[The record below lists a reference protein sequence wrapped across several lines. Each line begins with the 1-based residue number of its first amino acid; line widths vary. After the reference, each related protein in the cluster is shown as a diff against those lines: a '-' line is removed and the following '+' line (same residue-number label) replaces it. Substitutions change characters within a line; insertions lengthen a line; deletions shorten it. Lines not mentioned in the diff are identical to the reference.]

1 MPPSTAYRELWG
13 DQQVLPVLCSI
24 LGVPSCPW
32 GSVSAA
38 LRPLGLRPT
47 ASFVT
52 WRRGAGLGAGL
63 RVELDQTDFG
73 YGLGELEQLVGTPED
88 VPAARDTVEGLCRAL
103 GPCPLG
109 ATDCGSLPTSHRP
122 DTILCCFFLP
132 LLTFCIFLSLI
143 LQPPSPATPSP
154 VPGWRTGER
163 LEPQQRKGGKDRQTQ
178 TDGPEL
184 HNLPGRA
191 LSRALKTF
199 QLNTDSQALREQHTP
214 DKGTSQTSMQL
225 PLKRCKLNSVVTS

>member
-103 GPCPLG
+103 GAEPERRVPGKL
-109 ATDCGSLPTSHRP
+109 SV
-122 DTILCCFFLP
+122 
-132 LLTFCIFLSLI
+132 FLSRRRPHYFRL
-143 LQPPSPATPSP
+143 LQG
-154 VPGWRTGER
+154 VGR
-163 LEPQQRKGGKDRQTQ
+163 LEGV
-178 TDGPEL
+178 GPEL
-184 HNLPGRA
+184 GGAAEIPPLP
-191 LSRALKTF
+191 
-199 QLNTDSQALREQHTP
+199 E
-214 DKGTSQTSMQL
+214 
-225 PLKRCKLNSVVTS
+225 

>member
-103 GPCPLG
+103 GEPAGGTVGHL
-109 ATDCGSLPTSHRP
+109 GSLWGSLGGPVGDHGSLWGCAGRWVRLQGA
-122 DTILCCFFLP
+122 LCSSYG
-132 LLTFCIFLSLI
+132 SLWGCYGS
-143 LQPPSPATPSP
+143 LWGSLWDMGQF
-154 VPGWRTGER
+154 
-163 LEPQQRKGGKDRQTQ
+163 GGTW
-178 TDGPEL
+178 GSL
-184 HNLPGRA
+184 
-191 LSRALKTF
+191 
-199 QLNTDSQALREQHTP
+199 
-214 DKGTSQTSMQL
+214 
-225 PLKRCKLNSVVTS
+225 